1 MKAPK
6 TVLLVGCGEMAVSY
20 ASVLRA
26 FGADFSVIGRGEAAC
41 AKFSAQTGIIP
52 LSGGV
57 ELAATKGLLQA
68 QTAIVAVNV
77 DQLAPVT
84 DRLIASGVKRILLEK
99 PGGLN
104 QPEII
109 AIDQRATAHQAEV
122 FVAYNRRFY
131 ASVRQ
136 ARELIAADGGATSL
150 FFEFTEWSHL
160 IAPLPTAAAVK
171 SEWFLANSSHVCDLA
186 FFLGGFPVSLAAECR
201 GALAWHP
208 AGAQF
213 AGCGITDTGAVF
225 AYHSNWE
232 SAGRWG
238 VEICTARRRLH
249 LRPLE
254 TLHEQMRGELVLR
267 PVPLEKQMDKDFKPG
282 LHAQTRA
289 FLEGAGAAS
298 GLLPLS
304 EQVRHIT
311 EVYRRMVPIR
321 PPQPHA

>member
-1 MKAPK
+1 MTTQKP
-6 TVLLVGCGEMAVSY
+6 VLLVGCGEMAVCY

-26 FGADFSVIGRGEAAC
+26 LGADFSVIGRGAAAC
-41 AKFSAQTGIIP
+41 AKFATQTGITP
-52 LSGGV
+52 LPGGV
-57 ELAATKGLLQA
+57 ELAATNGLLQA
-68 QTAIVAVNV
+68 QAAIVAVNV

-84 DRLIASGVKRILLEK
+84 KQLITSGVKRILLEK

-104 QPEII
+104 QAEIVVL
-109 AIDQRATAHQAEV
+109 DHLATARQAEV

-131 ASVRQ
+131 ASVRK
-136 ARELIAADGGATSL
+136 ARELLAADGGATSL

-160 IAPLPTAAAVK
+160 IAPLPTGAAVK

-201 GALAWHP
+201 GALAWHS

-213 AGCGITDTGAVF
+213 AGCGITGTGAVF

-238 VEICTARRRLH
+238 VEICTARRRLY

-254 TLHEQMRGELVLR
+254 TLHEQVRGELALR
-267 PVPLEKQMDKDFKPG
+267 PVPLEEQLDNDFKPG

-289 FLEGAGAAS
+289 FLNGAGASS

-304 EQVRHIT
+304 EQVRHVT
-311 EVYRRMVPIR
+311 EVYRRMVPIS
-321 PPQPHA
+321 PPSHA